1 MTLSRALPRSVIA
14 TALATALIVPLPA
27 LAQSQL
33 DRMQV
38 LSEQAN
44 ALMNEALIAQIP
56 ALDGNL
62 PAPEWD
68 DRTRTAY
75 ACMMD
80 GYVDAVGSDAVD
92 QMLDQMEAALDGA
105 TTESLMSGEMEQGID
120 MPEGMTEAQTQAL
133 LASCGVME
141 VMMARMAESGA
152 MTVMMQQQR

>member
-1 MTLSRALPRSVIA
+1 MTLSRALTA
-14 TALATALIVPLPA
+14 TALATALIAPLPA

-44 ALMNEALIAQIP
+44 SLMNEALVVQIP

-62 PAPEWD
+62 PAPQWD

-80 GYVDAVGSDAVD
+80 GYVAAVGEDAVD
-92 QMLDQMEAALDGA
+92 QMLDQMEVALDGA
-105 TTESLMSGEMEQGID
+105 TAESLMNGEMDQGID
-120 MPEGMTEAQTQAL
+120 MPDGMTEAQTQAL

-152 MTVMMQQQR
+152 MTVMMQQQQ